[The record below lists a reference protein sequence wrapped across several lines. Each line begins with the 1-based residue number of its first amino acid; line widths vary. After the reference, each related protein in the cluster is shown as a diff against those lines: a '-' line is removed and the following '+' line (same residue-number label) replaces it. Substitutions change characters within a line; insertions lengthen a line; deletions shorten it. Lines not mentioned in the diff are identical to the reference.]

1 MGLANVNYLSFKTQK
16 RKRKKKNKMATA
28 KNFLP
33 YKHAICFDNLFWARN
48 QLGWEEKVLDPILLS
63 RRINSSY
70 MEHRHEWD
78 SMILPSPQPILWT
91 PPPPNWIKFN
101 FDATIRSNRI
111 FIAVVGR
118 DPKESLISA
127 RTERFHVALLSRLLI
142 PSFLVMLFFTYFQLR
157 TRMLGMFYNGLCPIV
172 TMVGLRLG

>member
-1 MGLANVNYLSFKTQK
+1 
-16 RKRKKKNKMATA
+16 
-28 KNFLP
+28 
-33 YKHAICFDNLFWARN
+33 
-48 QLGWEEKVLDPILLS
+48 
-63 RRINSSY
+63 

-78 SMILPSPQPILWT
+78 SMIPPSPQPILWT

-127 RTERFHVALLSRLLI
+127 ELRDSMLLCYLDC
-142 PSFLVMLFFTYFQLR
+142 SFLPSWFCYFLRRFQLVIKSLLQSDSPLE
-157 TRMLGMFYNGLCPIV
+157 TLQYHV
-172 TMVGLRLG
+172 